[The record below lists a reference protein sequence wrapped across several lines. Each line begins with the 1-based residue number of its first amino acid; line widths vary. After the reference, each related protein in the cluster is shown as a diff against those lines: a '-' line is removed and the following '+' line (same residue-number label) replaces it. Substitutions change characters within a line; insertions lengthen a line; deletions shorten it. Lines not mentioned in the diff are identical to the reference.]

1 MGPVS
6 LLMTGNRWAMG
17 GSYTN
22 SVRFDLVQVLHG
34 AASGVS
40 QSGHASSTEN
50 RSDSWPGWVTGLF
63 NCRKG
68 FKLVAI

>member
-22 SVRFDLVQVLHG
+22 PVRFDLVQVVHG

-40 QSGHASSTEN
+40 QSGHGSCLDYLLSS
-50 RSDSWPGWVTGLF
+50 R
-63 NCRKG
+63 
-68 FKLVAI
+68 LV